1 MPSPATQHPDDF
13 DLLAYAGGKLRA
25 RDRDPIEFH
34 LAACGRC
41 VARLD
46 ALMMYA
52 TPDPL
57 LRRLRSFGDSKA
69 EAEADPTP
77 VPGSVAAESWPALVR
92 QLAAVG
98 HPNLLMPRPA
108 DRTGTGTG
116 QEPPPADGIDFHAL
130 ACAQNRPEVALVCDY
145 FRQAAVGLA
154 AAHAEGV
161 VHGDLKLAD
170 LRLFGRATVRVTGF
184 LDARVR
190 AGPPP
195 DPAGD
200 IVALGRCF
208 AALLSGR
215 AYGTGH
221 AESPSSGLDRT
232 LPPEVFR
239 VLSRLTAADPAK
251 RYATMAEAAADLAS
265 LVAPAGERR
274 PWWRRTFGSNG

>member
-25 RDRDPIEFH
+25 RDRGPIEFH
-34 LAACGRC
+34 LADCGRC
-41 VARLD
+41 VTRLD
-46 ALMMYA
+46 ALMKYA

-57 LRRLRSFGDSKA
+57 LRRLRSVGDAK
-69 EAEADPTP
+69 AEADPTP
-77 VPGSVAAESWPALVR
+77 VPGTVAAASWPALVQ

-98 HPNLLMPRPA
+98 HPNLLMPHPA
-108 DRTGTGTG
+108 DGPRP
-116 QEPPPADGIDFHAL
+116 EPPPADGIDFHAL
-130 ACAQNRPEVALVCDY
+130 ACAQNRPDVRLVCDY

-154 AAHAEGV
+154 AAHAQGV

-184 LDARVR
+184 LDARLR

-200 IVALGRCF
+200 LVALGRCF

-215 AYGTGH
+215 AYGTDH

-232 LPPEVFR
+232 LPPDVFR
-239 VLSRLTAADPAK
+239 VLLRLTAADPAK
-251 RYATMAEAAADLAS
+251 RYATMAEAADDLAS

-274 PWWRRTFGSNG
+274 PWWRRAFGAQG